1 MRPDGTIGSRYM
13 NRNPR
18 SLMDRALGWAIT
30 FVVVALLVRWGWEII
45 RPFTP
50 LLLAAVLI
58 VVVAK
63 ILLARYRRS

>member
-1 MRPDGTIGSRYM
+1 M